1 VCRICGGRGNSK
13 GHLIIDREPKNDD
26 EAPYF
31 KWITLPNESYKWVV
45 DVRSREI
52 KDQNRFVYLSLDDF
66 RYEED
71 RMDKDAI
78 TVRKRNKSNKHLY
91 W

>member
-1 VCRICGGRGNSK
+1 M
-13 GHLIIDREPKNDD
+13 
-26 EAPYF
+26 
-31 KWITLPNESYKWVV
+31 VV
-45 DVRSREI
+45 DVRNREMK

-78 TVRKRNKSNKHLY
+78 TVHRKRNKSNKHLY

>member
-1 VCRICGGRGNSK
+1 V
-13 GHLIIDREPKNDD
+13 DYAPKRVV
-26 EAPYF
+26 
-31 KWITLPNESYKWVV
+31 KMVV
-45 DVRSREI
+45 DVRNREMK

-66 RYEED
+66 RYEKD

-78 TVRKRNKSNKHLY
+78 TVQKRNKSNKHLY

>member
-1 VCRICGGRGNSK
+1 M
-13 GHLIIDREPKNDD
+13 
-26 EAPYF
+26 
-31 KWITLPNESYKWVV
+31 VV
-45 DVRSREI
+45 DVRNREMK

>member
-1 VCRICGGRGNSK
+1 M
-13 GHLIIDREPKNDD
+13 
-26 EAPYF
+26 
-31 KWITLPNESYKWVV
+31 VV
-45 DVRSREI
+45 DVRNREMK

-66 RYEED
+66 RYEKD

-78 TVRKRNKSNKHLY
+78 TVQKRNKSNKHLY